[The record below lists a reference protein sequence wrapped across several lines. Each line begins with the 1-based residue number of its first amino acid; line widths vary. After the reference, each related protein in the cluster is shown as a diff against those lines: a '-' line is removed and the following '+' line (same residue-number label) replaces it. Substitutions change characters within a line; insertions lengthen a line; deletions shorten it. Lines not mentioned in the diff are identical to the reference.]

1 MLADSMMMSTMAPA
15 PGMDMSMAMAPAPGM
30 MMPMT
35 FKQPALPYP
44 YTATEPFID
53 NRTNTIHFTK
63 HLATYYTNLNT
74 AASTNSSLAVRP
86 SLLIII
92 DAAGESTI
100 TQAG

>member
-1 MLADSMMMSTMAPA
+1 MLADTMMMSMMAPA
-15 PGMDMSMAMAPAPGM
+15 PGMMMMSMAPAPGM
-30 MMPMT
+30 MMPMI

-74 AASTNSSLAVRP
+74 AASTNSSLAVCSSCSLTPSYRP
-86 SLLIII
+86 
-92 DAAGESTI
+92 
-100 TQAG
+100 QP